1 MYQLHGKSWTHT
13 EETTSFEHLPRW
25 HRNKENGIHIHNWKS
40 NDLCSLIQIFKS
52 RGSSLANLSKTADAF
67 HIKYAI
73 LRRNCVGAL
82 CQQYAKTHASVPG
95 SQSSISGAMKS
106 LKHPRIRNY
115 WTQITEVT
123 HLSWSFTVP
132 PGEAQRHCIKF
143 RKTRWSNRFWSFPNS
158 VVDLETTHWEKVS
171 QMAALQQQTLR
182 PLIASTTSWA
192 PAPLQLWTP
201 LISYILWNLQYVS
214 SALDLQI

>member
-1 MYQLHGKSWTHT
+1 MRFPGSSVFFRSDRTENHADSSQPTVLNPGTIETIGVKSKAGKNSACKASKWPFIGLPSG
-13 EETTSFEHLPRW
+13 EEEQSNQIDLDV
-25 HRNKENGIHIHNWKS
+25 GIFRLEMETFRPIS
-40 NDLCSLIQIFKS
+40 NVRVVQSRRLIQIFKS

-115 WTQITEVT
+115 
-123 HLSWSFTVP
+123 
-132 PGEAQRHCIKF
+132 
-143 RKTRWSNRFWSFPNS
+143 
-158 VVDLETTHWEKVS
+158 
-171 QMAALQQQTLR
+171 
-182 PLIASTTSWA
+182 
-192 PAPLQLWTP
+192 
-201 LISYILWNLQYVS
+201 
-214 SALDLQI
+214 